1 MFIILILHY
10 FYEVETLHFK
20 DYCTHAIIYFDIA
33 QDKRSLERL
42 RTPMPI
48 FTNKPPRKIKKLL
61 EDFMKLKR
69 YRKVA
74 NIGSGG
80 IADITS
86 RFDSQLNRVVACK
99 ILQEKSFEN
108 EHLLK
113 AFITETRLMSFL
125 DHPGIVPIYDAF
137 IDDGRPCYTMK
148 LVDGMRLSSVLKYRE
163 LSSKHSKL
171 SLNQQ
176 LDIFIKICE
185 TMAYAHSMGVIHLD
199 IKPDNILIGKF
210 GEVMVLDWGNA
221 RLYKSKPYDDFFRRH
236 LGNAI
241 DLDLERE
248 IGSIILGT
256 PDYMSPE
263 QTNTSR
269 DKLTPASDIFST
281 GIILYQMLTGKQPFS
296 AFEETKEIMTHIRSF
311 TPEAAHKINTDVPLK
326 LSQICSR
333 MLNKNKAK
341 RYNTFNEILSEFTEF
356 YNSGQAFETKIFKP
370 GEILISEGEQ
380 GEYAFRIL
388 TGLVE
393 VSKLVE
399 GKKKVLTELGEGEVV
414 GELAIFSKQ
423 PRNATI
429 TAIEETEI
437 RIMGRNSVEEE
448 LQKLSPWVGSMI
460 ETLSE
465 RFIELND
472 KAAKLDG

>member
-1 MFIILILHY
+1 M
-10 FYEVETLHFK
+10 
-20 DYCTHAIIYFDIA
+20 
-33 QDKRSLERL
+33 SL
-42 RTPMPI
+42 

-61 EDFMKLKR
+61 DDFVKLKR

-99 ILQEKSFEN
+99 ILQERSFEN

-113 AFITETRLMSFL
+113 AFITEARLMSFL

-137 IDDGRPCYTMK
+137 IDEDGRPCYTMK
-148 LVDGMRLSSVLKYRE
+148 LVDGMRLSSILKYRE
-163 LSSKHSKL
+163 LSSQHSKM

-185 TMAYAHSMGVIHLD
+185 TLAYAHSMGVIHLD

-221 RLYKSKPYDDFFRRH
+221 RLYQSKPYDDFFKRH

-241 DLDLERE
+241 DLDLEKE

-269 DKLTPASDIFST
+269 DKLTPASDIFSA

-311 TPEAAHKINTDVPLK
+311 TPEPANKINPDVPLK
-326 LSQICSR
+326 LSQICDR
-333 MLNKNKAK
+333 MLEKNKEK
-341 RYNTFNEILSEFTEF
+341 RYDTFDQILNEFSEF
-356 YNSGQAFETKIFKP
+356 YNSGQAFETRIFNP
-370 GEILISEGEQ
+370 GEILINEGDP

-388 TGLVE
+388 TGKVE
-393 VSKLVE
+393 VSKLID

-414 GELAIFSKQ
+414 GELAIFSNQ

-429 TAIEETEI
+429 TATTETEI
-437 RIMGRNSVEEE
+437 RIMGRGSVEEE
-448 LQKLSPWVGSMI
+448 LEKLSPWVGSMI
-460 ETLSE
+460 KTLSE

-472 KAAKLDG
+472 KAAKM